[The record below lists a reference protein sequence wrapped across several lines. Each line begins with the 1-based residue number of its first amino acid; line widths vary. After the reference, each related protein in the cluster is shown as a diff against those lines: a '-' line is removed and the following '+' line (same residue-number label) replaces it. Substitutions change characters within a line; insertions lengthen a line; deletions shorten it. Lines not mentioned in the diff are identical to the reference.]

1 MAWCLL
7 LAAGAVEIVMA
18 LALKRSEGWTR
29 LGPSALGIA
38 AALLSIYLLA
48 LAAKQ
53 LPAGT
58 AYAVWTG
65 IGLVGSVVLGIALFG
80 DSASPMR
87 IGCLALV
94 VLGMVGLRWL
104 DA

>member
-1 MAWCLL
+1 LRT
-7 LAAGAVEIVMA
+7 LAGYSHQARPETKQSVAAYAFGVGSRAA
-18 LALKRSEGWTR
+18 QPRRS
-29 LGPSALGIA
+29 S
-38 AALLSIYLLA
+38 
-48 LAAKQ
+48 KQ

-87 IGCLALV
+87 IACLALV

-104 DA
+104 EA